1 MMNVLNKLFTLRGF
15 LVIVITTL
23 VVIII
28 KLFLIKYGFDI
39 SDFINNFYTCY
50 IFLFLLNL
58 IRFVIR
64 IMMENFTTPILTLC
78 NNANAVGGSSDDISG
93 GGGIIL
99 ILILILIQILIR
111 IRILHKM

>member
-1 MMNVLNKLFTLRGF
+1 MNVLNKLFTLRGF

-64 IMMENFTTPILTLC
+64 IMMENFTTPILFLC
-78 NNANAVGGSSDDISG
+78 NNVNAVGGGEVVMIYQ

-99 ILILILIQILIR
+99 IRILIR